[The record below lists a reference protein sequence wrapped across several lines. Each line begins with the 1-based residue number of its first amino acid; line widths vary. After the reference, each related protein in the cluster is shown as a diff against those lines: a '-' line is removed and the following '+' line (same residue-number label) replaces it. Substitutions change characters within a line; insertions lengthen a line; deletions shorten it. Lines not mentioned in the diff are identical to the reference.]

1 MLKLRMVV
9 FSTETQITSA
19 TMLQMATIFQ
29 VKKQRYAPAAVL
41 TAQNV
46 SKIVEIATRAKQD
59 IMLMQMAVPAAARLY
74 QVALPATMQLF
85 V

>member
-19 TMLQMATIFQ
+19 TMLQMATIFK
-29 VKKQRYAPAAVL
+29 VKKQRYVPAVVL
-41 TAQNV
+41 TAYNV
-46 SKIVEIATRAKQD
+46 SKIMEIATRVKQG
-59 IMLMQMAVPAAARLY
+59 IMLMQMVVPAAAQLY
-74 QVALPATMQLF
+74 QVVLPATMQLF